1 MALAKGTNS
10 YATVSEADS
19 YFEDRLD
26 VAAWTN
32 ANATQK
38 AQALVTATRTM
49 DELDWIGIAVSDT
62 QALAFPRV
70 GVYFD
75 PRLGSDLSLDE
86 TFVPKRIITATYE
99 LAYHLLNNDGLLDDT
114 GSVKNLS
121 IGSISLD
128 VIDAPGKIP
137 LHVKRIIRP
146 LLINGG
152 SNPWW
157 RSN

>member
-26 VAAWTN
+26 VAAWTS
-32 ANATQK
+32 ANPTQK
-38 AQALVTATRTM
+38 AQALVTATRLI
-49 DELDWIGIAVSDT
+49 DELDWTGTAVSDT
-62 QALAFPRV
+62 QTLAFPRN

-75 PRLGSDLSLDE
+75 PRLGSDVILDE
-86 TFVPKRIITATYE
+86 TSVPSRIIVAIYE

-114 GSVKNLS
+114 GTVKNLS
-121 IGSISLD
+121 IGSIKLD
-128 VIDAPGKIP
+128 TINSPSKIP
-137 LHVKRIIRP
+137 LNVKRIIRP
-146 LLINGG
+146 LQVNGG